1 MTDTKRVVVTGATG
15 LVGKALCSRL
25 KDSGYEVVVFSR
37 DPDKARTIVPDMA
50 EYVAW
55 TPSEQGDWKTEV
67 DGVYGVVH
75 LAGAPIFGK
84 RWSESYKEEIR
95 SSRVV
100 GTRGLVNAMSAA
112 NSKPSVFVCG
122 SAIGWYGPRD
132 DTILDESATPGADFL
147 AHVCIEWEQEGAKA
161 EEEHIRTVL
170 LRTGIVLNKKEGAL
184 AQMTLPFRFFSGGPI
199 LPGSQWFSWIHV
211 EDEVGIIML
220 ALENEQIRGPLNATA
235 PEPQTNRD
243 FSETLGK
250 VMGSPSWLP
259 VPGFMLRV
267 VLGEVSDILSKGQR
281 VVPKKAV
288 DIGYTF
294 QYETSE
300 EALQDLLDAPKQA

>member
-1 MTDTKRVVVTGATG
+1 
-15 LVGKALCSRL
+15 
-25 KDSGYEVVVFSR
+25 
-37 DPDKARTIVPDMA
+37 
-50 EYVAW
+50 
-55 TPSEQGDWKTEV
+55 
-67 DGVYGVVH
+67 
-75 LAGAPIFGK
+75 
-84 RWSESYKEEIR
+84 
-95 SSRVV
+95 
-100 GTRGLVNAMSAA
+100 
-112 NSKPSVFVCG
+112 
-122 SAIGWYGPRD
+122 
-132 DTILDESATPGADFL
+132 
-147 AHVCIEWEQEGAKA
+147 
-161 EEEHIRTVL
+161 
-170 LRTGIVLNKKEGAL
+170 VLNKKEGAL

-267 VLGEVSDILSKGQR
+267 ALGEVSDILSKGQR

-288 DIGYTF
+288 DMGYTF
-294 QYETSE
+294 QYETSA